1 MFALLD
7 ILEIVAQDVLL
18 VIICNQAFVE
28 VVRVSIFSAS
38 NALAHLCVM
47 SVQLGMRYQHVYLAL
62 SATMPHQLVHW
73 CVARAQLK

>member
-18 VIICNQAFVE
+18 AIICNQAFVE

-38 NALAHLCVM
+38 NVLTHLCVM
-47 SVQLGMRYQHVYLAL
+47 SVQLGMLYQHAYLAL
-62 SATMPHQLVHW
+62 PVTMSHRLVPW
-73 CVARAQLK
+73 CAARAQLK